1 MLLHAG
7 IIICLCGQPTLEPTS
22 LYVCPNET
30 AIFTCQ
36 DRQIELMTWKVESHI
51 EERPIEC
58 LIGLIE
64 EDVELPIKCFDS
76 DDVCAVLTNIAN
88 RSEDYLLADMT
99 VNLTLHNIRSKSAK
113 ISKVTCTTDT
123 TASASLILAGMK

>member
-1 MLLHAG
+1 M
-7 IIICLCGQPTLEPTS
+7 
-22 LYVCPNET
+22 
-30 AIFTCQ
+30 
-36 DRQIELMTWKVESHI
+36 MTWKVESHI

-58 LIGLIE
+58 LAGQIE
-64 EDVELPIKCFDS
+64 EDVEPPIKCFDS
-76 DDVCAVLTNIAN
+76 DDVCAVLTNIGN